1 MHTQNAISCELL
13 SVQPELVSI
22 NILSM
27 NHWNLTVR
35 PAATNMS
42 QR

>member
-1 MHTQNAISCELL
+1 MHTHGAISCELL
-13 SVQPELVSI
+13 LVQPELVPT

-42 QR
+42 